1 MIGPY
6 GTALMYPFTSHVSPV
21 SLYSLIALKVIIM
34 HRAVSNKHSLK
45 PVQTWVTPKIS
56 LVEGKNMT
64 QFNPSSCFTFELKFN
79 ILFELKL

>member
-1 MIGPY
+1 
-6 GTALMYPFTSHVSPV
+6 
-21 SLYSLIALKVIIM
+21 M
-34 HRAVSNKHSLK
+34 HRAVSNKHPLK